1 MSIVSPLIGA
11 DAPEP
16 YPSITVFHRRR
27 LRAMWRSAGWP
38 CHDMVELELLAAG
51 LLERIRHP
59 SGHETLRVTDAGVL
73 LLAETLQKN
82 RGCRDAHET
91 LVARVAEQMQRDGR
105 IAWCGISLRARV
117 GTAWQMA
124 KPDVFS
130 IRNTTVE
137 DYLLPVVHEIK
148 VQRSDLL
155 GDLRRKAKREAYI
168 DLSSECW
175 YVIKAGIA
183 QPQEIPLE
191 CGVILANESSLE
203 VARAAPRR
211 AMKPS
216 FGLWMALAR
225 STPLRGFGEDVQG
238 LLGEASSD
246 EDDDDRLSA

>member
-1 MSIVSPLIGA
+1 MKASDPTSTNVTPASPIQGA
-11 DAPEP
+11 AVAT
-16 YPSITVFHRRR
+16 ITVFHRRR

-51 LLERIRHP
+51 MLERIRHP

-82 RGCRDAHET
+82 RGCRDAHED
-91 LVARVAEQMQRDGR
+91 LVSRVATQMQRDGR

-183 QPQEIPLE
+183 QPQ
-191 CGVILANESSLE
+191 
-203 VARAAPRR
+203 
-211 AMKPS
+211 
-216 FGLWMALAR
+216 
-225 STPLRGFGEDVQG
+225 
-238 LLGEASSD
+238 
-246 EDDDDRLSA
+246 